1 MRNMQLS
8 YFYDPDVEFNTSLY
22 MSMNGFNPAF
32 YESNA
37 D

>member
-1 MRNMQLS
+1 MKLS
-8 YFYDPDVEFNTSLY
+8 YFYDPDVEFNISLY
-22 MSMNGFNPAF
+22 IPMNGFNPAF